1 MKNWFRSH
9 FPLKNLMLLT
19 VRSFL
24 LQYPETLTYS
34 QEHMAKKK
42 VPINNLFRGALSDD
56 NEADILNLTIDLLS
70 LLDSSERPT
79 KYVML
84 LCMRT
89 S

>member
-1 MKNWFRSH
+1 
-9 FPLKNLMLLT
+9 LKNLMLLT

>member
-56 NEADILNLTIDLLS
+56 NEADILNLTIDL
-70 LLDSSERPT
+70 
-79 KYVML
+79 
-84 LCMRT
+84 
-89 S
+89 

>member
-70 LLDSSERPT
+70 PLDSSERPT